1 VNGIARAIT
10 FLAAL
15 TALSSILASVLG
27 AHAILIALA
36 SSIVAS
42 IPIARRLQVR
52 HKERVNALQLQEQA
66 WSEDR
71 RQHQEAAQRD
81 ATLRAVP
88 VCADLQQR
96 ALSAVDVIQP
106 LADHVNGLLI
116 RPIDVHQL
124 QSDLREISDKLYRIA
139 GLAIRRASI
148 ATEARSQDPPPDGG
162 TVYRYPLRGSSPG
175 PMTAAA
181 LKAQEPALNEV
192 LDSIVRRVASLE
204 EYAKAVAAV
213 DDSHRD
219 FLGAEKTRRLN
230 EEIHELRVDTP
241 RDEIAAEYLRSDA
254 DMIDTTRRAFES
266 AVLQADLAGEAL
278 ASGRQDAD
286 QAGPA
291 R

>member
-1 VNGIARAIT
+1 M
-10 FLAAL
+10 
-15 TALSSILASVLG
+15 
-27 AHAILIALA
+27 
-36 SSIVAS
+36 
-42 IPIARRLQVR
+42 
-52 HKERVNALQLQEQA
+52 
-66 WSEDR
+66 
-71 RQHQEAAQRD
+71 
-81 ATLRAVP
+81 
-88 VCADLQQR
+88 
-96 ALSAVDVIQP
+96 IQP

-124 QSDLREISDKLYRIA
+124 QGDLREISDKLYRIA

-148 ATEARSQDPPPDGG
+148 ATEAGSQDPPPDGG
-162 TVYRYPLRGSSPG
+162 TAYRYPLRGSSPG
-175 PMTAAA
+175 PMTTAA

-204 EYAKAVAAV
+204 EYAKAVVAV

-254 DMIDTTRRAFES
+254 EMIGTTRRAFES

-278 ASGRQDAD
+278 ASGRHDAD
-286 QAGPA
+286 QA
-291 R
+291 

>member
-1 VNGIARAIT
+1 MNRVAWVIT
-10 FLAAL
+10 FLASL

-36 SSIVAS
+36 STTVAS
-42 IPIARRLQVR
+42 VPIARRLQVR
-52 HKERVNALQLQEQA
+52 HKGRVNALQLQEQA
-66 WSEDR
+66 WSDDR

-96 ALSAVDVIQP
+96 ASSAVSMIQP
-106 LADHVNGLLI
+106 LADHVNGLLT

-139 GLAIRRASI
+139 GLTIRRASI
-148 ATEARSQDPPPDGG
+148 ATDARSQDPSPDGRI
-162 TVYRYPLRGSSPG
+162 VYRDTLRGSSPG

-192 LDSIVRRVASLE
+192 LDSIVGRVASLE

-213 DDSHRD
+213 DDRHRD

-241 RDEIAAEYLRSDA
+241 RDEIAAEYLRSDTE
-254 DMIDTTRRAFES
+254 MIDTARRAFES

-278 ASGRQDAD
+278 ASGREHAD
-286 QAGPA
+286 QKAP
-291 R
+291 